1 MRFRPCIDL
10 RDGAVVQIVGST
22 LEAGAAAAADGAAPA
37 AAAAAVTT
45 NFTATQPSPHFA
57 ALYRR
62 DALPGGHIIMLGGG
76 AANEAAAL
84 AALGAYPGGM
94 QVGGGVTPANAPAL
108 LAAGASHVIVTSY
121 VFREGRIDWARLE
134 ELTAAVGK
142 ERLVLDL
149 SARKRRRGGDAEGSS
164 AASGDGE
171 EAFEYVVMTDRW
183 KTWTQEAVTPALLAA
198 LGDKCA
204 ELLVHAVDVEG
215 KRCGVEEGLVRLL
228 GRHAALPVT
237 YAGGVRDMADVERV
251 RQLGSGRVDV
261 CIGSALDIFGGSLAY
276 AELVAW
282 QRAEEAAAAA
292 AAAGVAGAGGAA
304 AGAAAESK

>member
-10 RDGAVVQIVGST
+10 REGAVVQIVGST
-22 LEAGAAAAADGAAPA
+22 LEGSSGSGSGSGGASAP
-37 AAAAAVTT
+37 VTT
-45 NFTATQPSPHFA
+45 NFTASQPSSHFA
-57 ALYRR
+57 GLYRA

-94 QVGGGVTPANAPAL
+94 QLGGGVTPANAGAF

-121 VFREGRIDWARLE
+121 VFREGRIDWARLD
-134 ELTAAVGK
+134 ELVAAVSR

-149 SARKRRRGGDAEGSS
+149 SARKRARAEG
-164 AASGDGE
+164 G
-171 EAFEYVVMTDRW
+171 FEYIVMTDRW

-215 KRCGVEEGLVRLL
+215 MRCGVEEELVRLL
-228 GRHAALPVT
+228 GRHATLPVT

-251 RQLGSGRVDV
+251 RELGGGRVDV
-261 CIGSALDIFGGSLAY
+261 CIGSALDIFGGSLRYEA
-276 AELVAW
+276 LVAW
-282 QRAEEAAAAA
+282 QRAEEA
-292 AAAGVAGAGGAA
+292 GAA
-304 AGAAAESK
+304 AHGEKLEK

>member
-22 LEAGAAAAADGAAPA
+22 LEPSSGAAP
-37 AAAAAVTT
+37 AAVTT
-45 NFTATQPSPHFA
+45 NFTASQPSTHFA
-57 ALYRR
+57 GAYRR

-94 QVGGGVTPANAPAL
+94 QVGGGVTPANAGAL

-121 VFREGRIDWARLE
+121 VFREGRIDWERLE
-134 ELTAAVGK
+134 ELIAAVGR

-149 SARKRRRGGDAEGSS
+149 SARKRRRAGGEGE
-164 AASGDGE
+164 GE

-183 KTWTQEAVTPALLAA
+183 KTWTQEAVTPALLQA
-198 LGDKCA
+198 LGGKCA

-215 KRCGVEEGLVRLL
+215 MRCGVEEGLVRLL
-228 GRHAALPVT
+228 GRHATLPVT

-251 RQLGSGRVDV
+251 RALGAGRVDV

-292 AAAGVAGAGGAA
+292 AAPAPAA
-304 AGAAAESK
+304 TL

>member
-22 LEAGAAAAADGAAPA
+22 LEGGAGGAP
-37 AAAAAVTT
+37 AVTT
-45 NFTATQPSPHFA
+45 NFTATQPAQHFA
-57 ALYRR
+57 GLYRR
-62 DALPGGHIIMLGGG
+62 DALPGGHVIMLGGG

-94 QVGGGVTPANAPAL
+94 QVGGGVTPATAGAL

-134 ELTAAVGK
+134 ELTAAVGR

-149 SARKRRRGGDAEGSS
+149 SARKRRRP
-164 AASGDGE
+164 AASASDCGE

-183 KTWTQEAVTPALLAA
+183 SAWTDEAVTPALLAA

-228 GRHAALPVT
+228 GRHATLPVT
-237 YAGGVRDMADVERV
+237 YAGGVRDLADVERV
-251 RQLGSGRVDV
+251 RELGAGRVDV

-282 QRAEEAAAAA
+282 QRAEEAGGA
-292 AAAGVAGAGGAA
+292 AGGAA
-304 AGAAAESK
+304 AGATSVA